1 MQINPAPKQ
10 PSLENLTKTNVDKL
24 FNGPPTN
31 AQDQLAHDRFLMMGK
46 ILSVFT
52 IVSSTKTLCSLA
64 VLQAGF
70 NSADETA
77 MSGQVIK

>member
-1 MQINPAPKQ
+1 MQINPTPKQ
-10 PSLENLTKTNVDKL
+10 PSLENPIKTNIDKL

-31 AQDQLAHDRFLMMGK
+31 AQDQVAYAHFLMMGK